1 MNTKVENKNSV
12 RENCILP
19 IWQRLLYIF
28 FSLLFLFIFI
38 FTKENFAFN
47 LYFWSFW
54 FFSPVLSLIIYW
66 KKDDSFTKYCE
77 SGHYFDFI
85 LPITILIKKGTQM
98 GLYLFVSL
106 FCLGAGNS
114 IALWFLVRKN
124 KYEALIVDKR
134 ICILYWWLQV
144 IYLIFYGVLLCV
156 VLNIFDRTILEID
169 SNYYK
174 ILSLILGNF
183 ISFLFL
189 ILLIQQKIEKP
200 EGKNEN
206 FIFPL
211 WLRYLLFQYLFF
223 LFNYGMIFI
232 LR

>member
-19 IWQRLLYIF
+19 IWQRLLCIF

-38 FTKENFAFN
+38 FNKENFAFN

-54 FFSPVLSLIIYW
+54 FFSPILSLIIYW
-66 KKDDSFTKYCE
+66 KKDDSFTKYCK
-77 SGHYFDFI
+77 SVHYFEFI

-106 FCLGAGNS
+106 FCLGAGKS
-114 IALWFLVRKN
+114 ITLWFLVRKN

-134 ICILYWWLQV
+134 IYILYWWLQV

-183 ISFLFL
+183 ISFLFF